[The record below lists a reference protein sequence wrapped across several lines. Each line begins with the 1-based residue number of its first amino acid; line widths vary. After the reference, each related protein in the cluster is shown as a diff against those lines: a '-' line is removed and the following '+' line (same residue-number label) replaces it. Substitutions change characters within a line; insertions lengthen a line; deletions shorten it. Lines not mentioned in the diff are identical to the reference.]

1 MVKAMKKYHIIV
13 LIITTVVLSVIVPVI
28 INECYKPNVG
38 YITLWGAQD
47 VLAYFGEILGALG
60 SIFIGVIA
68 LAQSKQ
74 ANKISDR
81 LLQLEEKKNTPYLF
95 IDITKSS
102 VETFNNHEID
112 ISIYLKNTTDNVI
125 SILGV
130 NDLKMFP
137 SLLEKSAF
145 YVPFSTE
152 WTKHYSVLPSQSR
165 QINFFG
171 EVPKRD
177 EPLNNFEEHYINDTF
192 LQMTCEL
199 TLRLGYVNSSDE
211 FEQIYEFFL
220 MIPKHIDKHTVA
232 HFESIESSIIK
243 IDTIENV

>member
-1 MVKAMKKYHIIV
+1 MKKHHIIV

-60 SIFIGVIA
+60 SIFIAVIA
-68 LAQSKQ
+68 LAQSEQ
-74 ANKISDR
+74 A
-81 LLQLEEKKNTPYLF
+81 NTPYLF

-102 VETFNNHEID
+102 VEAFNNHEID

-125 SILGV
+125 SILGI
-130 NDLKMFP
+130 NDLKMSPF
-137 SLLEKSAF
+137 LLEKSAF

-165 QINFFG
+165 QINFFV
-171 EVPKRD
+171 EASKKD

-211 FEQIYEFFL
+211 FEQTYEFFL

>member
-1 MVKAMKKYHIIV
+1 MKKHHIIV
-13 LIITTVVLSVIVPVI
+13 LIITTVVLSVVVPVV
-28 INECYKPNVG
+28 INECYKSNVG

-68 LAQSKQ
+68 LAQSEQ
-74 ANKISDR
+74 ANKTSDR

-95 IDITKSS
+95 IDIAKSS

-130 NDLKMFP
+130 NDLKMDPF
-137 SLLEKSAF
+137 LLEKSAF
-145 YVPFSTE
+145 YVPFSTG
-152 WTKHYSVLPSQSR
+152 WTKHYSVLPNQSR
-165 QINFFG
+165 QMNFFI
-171 EVPKRD
+171 ETSKKE
-177 EPLNNFEEHYINDTF
+177 EPLNNFDKHYIKYAF

-199 TLRLGYVNSSDE
+199 TLRLGYVNSNDE
-211 FEQIYEFFL
+211 FEQTYEFFL

-232 HFESIESSIIK
+232 HFESVESSIVK
-243 IDTIENV
+243 IDTIKEV